1 MGKCNS
7 VVGLVSLVVL
17 ILVSSCGGGG
27 NHSSCDFDDGVHA
40 ATVNYSNSNTGYS
53 NTYSL
58 DVEVENCEVV
68 RINFPNGGWLDSD
81 HITPAELDGNGQ
93 CTIEGEGGKTY
104 EVEIDN

>member
-17 ILVSSCGGGG
+17 ILVSSCGVGG
-27 NHSSCDFDDGVHA
+27 NHSSCDFDDGVHS